1 MDVGNSTTEVAIAA
15 IDSPGAKPRFL
26 SASRVPT
33 TGIKGTLPNIPG
45 MLRSLHEAVEAAGIS
60 INAIERVLL
69 NEATPVIGDIAMET
83 ITETIITESTM
94 IGHNPGSPGG
104 QGIGVGQTT
113 HIKDLASK
121 RKGDAVILVIPNGYD
136 FEQTAALINQALAAG
151 VDVQGG
157 IAQSDDGVLIA
168 NRLSKTLPFVDE
180 VGLIDQVPLDMLAA
194 VEVAVSGQVIRQLS
208 NPYGIA
214 TVFSLTSIRPTG
226 GELVN
231 HNEIDAALV
240 LTRHGYSSTILP
252 SAGSANP
259 GSGDNYGEYGRFK
272 DLIGKYS
279 GRYENSVRNS
289 IANRNG
295 DDSGST
301 FASYDG
307 TQDGIDGS
315 GWPKPPAPVVVAP
328 QPGPATAL
336 TLPAIRLPGS
346 LHLPKH
352 TISGH

>member
-1 MDVGNSTTEVAIAA
+1 MTFTGSGRLPLALLALLGAASVAAQSLPPGLHGHPPLAA
-15 IDSPGAKPRFL
+15 APPAYVPL
-26 SASRVPT
+26 SAAGST
-33 TGIKGTLPNIPG
+33 DAYFDGTLEQQLFFNAG
-45 MLRSLHEAVEAAGIS
+45 LLHAPVQAAP
-60 INAIERVLL
+60 A
-69 NEATPVIGDIAMET
+69 PM
-83 ITETIITESTM
+83 
-94 IGHNPGSPGG
+94 
-104 QGIGVGQTT
+104 
-113 HIKDLASK
+113 
-121 RKGDAVILVIPNGYD
+121 
-136 FEQTAALINQALAAG
+136 
-151 VDVQGG
+151 
-157 IAQSDDGVLIA
+157 
-168 NRLSKTLPFVDE
+168 
-180 VGLIDQVPLDMLAA
+180 
-194 VEVAVSGQVIRQLS
+194 
-208 NPYGIA
+208 
-214 TVFSLTSIRPTG
+214 SLTSIRPTG

-301 FASYDG
+301 FASYDS

-315 GWPKPPAPVVVAP
+315 GWPKPQAPVVVAP